1 MSILKN
7 IVFVFLTVFILF
19 SHNSHAQ
26 DELEVEFKEIRSEI
40 QRLSNF
46 DSVSF
51 FKLSSRAMRIAKEL
65 NSVSK
70 QADVLQVIGT
80 FYYFKRDIEKA
91 QKYFRNAQLLAEQE
105 DDDKLYNL
113 IEAKKAFML
122 IERAEID
129 SAKLLLKKLERE
141 SYILKDSLTLIIIY
155 NAKGQMFE
163 QKGNYVDALKSFYA
177 GRNLAEKKRDLFYAI
192 MFHNNI
198 GSLYTSMGKYTEAL
212 NEYRSGL
219 LLADSLKDMTLFVQ
233 LNHNI
238 GVTYISQRKYKEAE
252 KAYLNNIIKVKGLGF
267 PREIAL
273 SYLNLSNIYLN
284 LDKKNLAVAYSDSA
298 LFICKENK
306 LITEFIECSFNKAG
320 IALKSN
326 KPDEALKSIHKMDSM
341 IIKSGNE
348 IFLPNYYRTLS
359 SIYEQK
365 LDFKNALS
373 SFRQFEFIKDSIS
386 SLTNQ
391 KSLSEL
397 QIKHDL
403 ERKEMAL
410 SKSNAR
416 LIILEKENDY
426 KRLLVFFLIALFLSI
441 VLGVIALSIYL
452 VSSNKRRSKD
462 NYTKLLINE
471 IDEERSRI
479 AKDLH
484 DDIGQGLSLV
494 KTRLTI
500 LSAVKDKSEA
510 IEVLNGVIER
520 MRSISR
526 TIHPSS
532 LKMIGLNATLK
543 QLINT
548 TEKNTGVICSFESI
562 EEIENLDMEIKTNI
576 YRIFQECINNTLKHA
591 NATAL
596 RIDIEREASKYVF
609 SYRDNGVGM
618 SKSDMLGMGL
628 LNMKERAKIIK
639 SNLTIESNVDQK
651 GTLIKFDCVI

>member
-1 MSILKN
+1 
-7 IVFVFLTVFILF
+7 
-19 SHNSHAQ
+19 
-26 DELEVEFKEIRSEI
+26 
-40 QRLSNF
+40 
-46 DSVSF
+46 
-51 FKLSSRAMRIAKEL
+51 
-65 NSVSK
+65 
-70 QADVLQVIGT
+70 
-80 FYYFKRDIEKA
+80 
-91 QKYFRNAQLLAEQE
+91 
-105 DDDKLYNL
+105 
-113 IEAKKAFML
+113 
-122 IERAEID
+122 
-129 SAKLLLKKLERE
+129 
-141 SYILKDSLTLIIIY
+141 
-155 NAKGQMFE
+155 
-163 QKGNYVDALKSFYA
+163 
-177 GRNLAEKKRDLFYAI
+177 
-192 MFHNNI
+192 
-198 GSLYTSMGKYTEAL
+198 
-212 NEYRSGL
+212 
-219 LLADSLKDMTLFVQ
+219 
-233 LNHNI
+233 
-238 GVTYISQRKYKEAE
+238 
-252 KAYLNNIIKVKGLGF
+252 VKGLGF

-284 LDKKNLAVAYSDSA
+284 LNKKNLAVAYSDSA
-298 LFICKENK
+298 LFICKENN
-306 LITEFIECSFNKAG
+306 LITEFIECSFNKAV

-326 KPDEALKSIHKMDSM
+326 KPDDALKSIHKMDSM

-348 IFLPNYYRTLS
+348 IFLPSYYRTLS

-365 LDFKNALS
+365 QDFKNALE
-373 SFRQFEFIKDSIS
+373 SFKQFEFVKDSIS
-386 SLTNQ
+386 NLTNQ
-391 KSLSEL
+391 KTLSEL

-426 KRLLVFFLIALFLSI
+426 KRLLVLFLIALFLSI
-441 VLGVIALSIYL
+441 VLGVIALSIYW

-494 KTRLTI
+494 KTRLT
-500 LSAVKDKSEA
+500 LLNAVKDKNEA
-510 IEVLNGVIER
+510 IDVLNGVIER

-562 EEIENLDMEIKTNI
+562 EEIEILDMEIKTNI

-596 RIDIEREASKYVF
+596 RID
-609 SYRDNGVGM
+609 M
-618 SKSDMLGMGL
+618 SKSDMTGMGL

-639 SNLTIESNVDQK
+639 GNLTIESNIDQK